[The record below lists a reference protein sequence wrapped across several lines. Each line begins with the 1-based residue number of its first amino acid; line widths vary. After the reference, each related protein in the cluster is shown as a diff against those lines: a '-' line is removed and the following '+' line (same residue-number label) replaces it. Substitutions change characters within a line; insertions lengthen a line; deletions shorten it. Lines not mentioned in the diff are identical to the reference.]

1 MNKFLLTNKLK
12 FINCSNSACNKIFQI
27 SSKEVEHGNGVSLC
41 PDCFPKPKT
50 HHTIEC
56 ASCLTIIDFLT
67 LDENE
72 NATTFYSQK
81 CFVCSGSIDD
91 EIHISKSNTIQAF
104 IHS

>member
-1 MNKFLLTNKLK
+1 MGEYRISMALLPLYSDKMMTKFTY
-12 FINCSNSACNKIFQI
+12 
-27 SSKEVEHGNGVSLC
+27 
-41 PDCFPKPKT
+41 
-50 HHTIEC
+50 
-56 ASCLTIIDFLT
+56 T